1 MLFLLFGTALAG
13 GMLVAGP
20 VAPAHGGDP
29 EGCNPIPIDT
39 GETRQQAAGQDE
51 MGNPVD
57 VATSRSGDGIL
68 GEERDI
74 AVSDVTG
81 QTGSEGVQVLFR
93 QIGGVLAA
101 TWSDDVLHN
110 MIGTVIYDGVDA
122 NPTTVNPTGL
132 GGLDFT
138 GSGPDG
144 KFVLQVERL
153 DHPGAPEATIVP
165 ATLTV
170 YTDAANY
177 SSLSI
182 QIEGPVPV
190 GDTQTFEFPLLSFV
204 AIAGGGVNW
213 ANVGAISLEIDTGN
227 NGIDAV
233 DMLVTAF
240 TGPCFG
246 PPPGGP
252 PTPPPPEVPP
262 VPPEQPPTPPTIL
275 TPPRFTG

>member
-1 MLFLLFGTALAG
+1 VATAG
-13 GMLVAGP
+13 VLVIAGP
-20 VAPAHGGDP
+20 VAPAQGGAP

-57 VATSRSGDGIL
+57 VSSSRTGEGIL

-74 AVSDVTG
+74 SVSDVSG

-93 QIGGVLAA
+93 QIGGGLAA

-110 MIGTVIYDGVDA
+110 MVGTVIYDGPDG
-122 NPTTVNPTGL
+122 NPTSVNPTGL

-153 DHPGAPEATIVP
+153 DHPGAPDATIVP
-165 ATLTV
+165 VTLEV
-170 YTDAANY
+170 YTDAANF
-177 SSLSI
+177 SSLSM
-182 QIEGPVPV
+182 QIEGPVQV
-190 GDTQTFEFPLLSFV
+190 GNTQTFEFPIASFV
-204 AIAGGGVNW
+204 AVAGGGVNW
-213 ANVGAISLEIDTGN
+213 ANVGAISLQIDTGY

-233 DMLVTAF
+233 DMLITAF

-262 VPPEQPPTPPTIL
+262 EVPPGPPTPPTVRV
-275 TPPRFTG
+275 PPRFTG

>member
-1 MLFLLFGTALAG
+1 MLFGMATAGVLVISGPIGPAEG
-13 GMLVAGP
+13 GP
-20 VAPAHGGDP
+20 P

-39 GETRQQAAGQDE
+39 GETRQQAAGQDD

-74 AVSDVTG
+74 AVSEVTG
-81 QTGSEGVQVLFR
+81 QLGAEGVQVQFR
-93 QIGGVLAA
+93 QIGGALAA

-110 MIGTVIYDGVDA
+110 MVGTVIYDGVDA
-122 NPTTVNPTGL
+122 NPTTINPTGL
-132 GGLDFT
+132 GGLNFT

-165 ATLTV
+165 VTLQV
-170 YTDAANY
+170 YTDAANA
-177 SSLSI
+177 SSLSM

-190 GDTQTFEFPLLSFV
+190 GTIETFEFPISSFV
-204 AIAGGGVNW
+204 AFAGAGVDW
-213 ANVGAISLEIDTGN
+213 ANVGAISLQIDTGF

-233 DMLVTAF
+233 DMLITAF

-246 PPPGGP
+246 LPPSGP
-252 PTPPPPEVPP
+252 PPPPEIPP
-262 VPPEQPPTPPTIL
+262 GPPTPPTIR